1 MSKERSHAGEAYDI
15 AAATSDRR
23 GEPAHAGPTIDWGIP
38 LPPSKAAPDSLLAG
52 LKSGAWLDA
61 QTFPELRYTVPLII
75 PEGTTVLAG
84 APKVGKSWM
93 VFHIGLSVAAGH
105 HVLGCLPTGRPRPVL
120 YLALEDGWRR
130 LQSRARSLLGMGKQI
145 PAALDV
151 LIEVQHGLV
160 AATILEWLE
169 VHGDEAPLVIVDTLG
184 RVMPRSNA
192 GESAYERDYRAVT
205 TYKQVTDRYPGSSMV
220 LVHHTRKLGS
230 EDFVDGVSGTLG
242 ITGAADTTVV
252 LSRSRSDDGG
262 LLKVTG
268 RDITEAEYA
277 VEKADNGFWKL
288 TGGSIEEARKAAST
302 ERVTAGVSD
311 RSADIIRLVAESDG
325 IGPTEI
331 GQKLGIE
338 TKAAGTY
345 LSRLETAGRIKKVKR
360 GVYRSVE
367 AQIHTLH
374 TLHTP
379 TWTDDEDGSDDPC

>member
-288 TGGSIEEARKAAST
+288 HRGSPEGRQYRAGHRRCERPQRRHHPARRRVRWHRADRDRPEARHRDEGRRHLPVPTRNCWPDQEGEAR
-302 ERVTAGVSD
+302 RVPQRGSPNPHT
-311 RSADIIRLVAESDG
+311 
-325 IGPTEI
+325 PHTPH
-331 GQKLGIE
+331 
-338 TKAAGTY
+338 TY
-345 LSRLETAGRIKKVKR
+345 LDRRRGRFR
-360 GVYRSVE
+360 
-367 AQIHTLH
+367 
-374 TLHTP
+374 
-379 TWTDDEDGSDDPC
+379 